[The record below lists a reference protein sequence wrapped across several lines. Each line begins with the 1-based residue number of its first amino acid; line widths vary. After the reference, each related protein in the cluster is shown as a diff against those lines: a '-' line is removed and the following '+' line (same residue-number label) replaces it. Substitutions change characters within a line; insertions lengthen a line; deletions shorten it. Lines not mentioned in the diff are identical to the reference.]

1 MGSYYANHCPGNWSR
16 TSGAQTIGAS
26 ALAFLGLL
34 VAVVIDPAMAQTNL
48 VTNGSFAITGNPTG
62 GQVSAQLGPGGAL
75 CTSNTAAC
83 TSTET
88 VAGWATTGFSS
99 TYSFVFLP
107 YLSTN
112 TTTQNNNAIEAK
124 GYSGTL
130 ELWGPNSNSAGG
142 AGGSSANGFTSA
154 SPVGNGSAGSNTLFP
169 GNQGFLASD
178 SDYQQGPVT
187 QTING
192 LTVGQTYAVSFAWAA
207 AQQSQSQ
214 YTAASQDVWDVSLTG
229 GSTTCTFLTP
239 ANVANNT
246 PASGSTTPSGS
257 CAETPV
263 ASIAGKGFSGWIDQ
277 TFDFVATNSSEV
289 LSFLASGESTS
300 GLPAF
305 ALLANVS
312 MTQVP
317 EPATWALMLTGLTG
331 LIVVARRRRVPGPN
345 TGDSV

>member
-1 MGSYYANHCPGNWSR
+1 MGSYYANLCPSNWSR
-16 TSGAQTIGAS
+16 TAGAHAFEAS

-34 VAVVIDPAMAQTNL
+34 LAVVIAPAMAQTPL

-62 GQVSAQLGPGGAL
+62 GQVSAQIGPGGVL
-75 CTSNTAAC
+75 CTSNSTAC

-88 VAGWATTGFSS
+88 VAGWATAGFSS

-112 TTTQNNNAIEAK
+112 TTAQNNNAIEAN

-130 ELWGPNSNSAGG
+130 ELWGPHSNSSGG
-142 AGGSSANGFTSA
+142 ADGPSANGFTAA

-169 GNQGFLASD
+169 GNQGFLGSD
-178 SDYQQGPVT
+178 SDYQPGAVT

-192 LTVGQTYAVSFAWAA
+192 LTVGKTYAVSFAWAA
-207 AQQSQSQ
+207 AQQSQAAF
-214 YTAASQDVWDVSLTG
+214 TAASQDVWDVSLTG
-229 GSTTCTFLTP
+229 GSTTCTFQTP
-239 ANVANNT
+239 ANVAKGT

-263 ASIAGKGFSGWIDQ
+263 ASIAGEGFSGWMDQ

-331 LIVVARRRRVPGPN
+331 LTLVARRRRLPGPN
-345 TGDSV
+345 SGNTI